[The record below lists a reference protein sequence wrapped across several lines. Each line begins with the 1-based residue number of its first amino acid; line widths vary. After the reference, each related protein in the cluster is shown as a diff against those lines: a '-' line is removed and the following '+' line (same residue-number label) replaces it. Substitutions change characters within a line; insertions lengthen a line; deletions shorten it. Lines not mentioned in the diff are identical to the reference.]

1 MLKRLAYCFATL
13 FVLFSCTREQVEK
26 KGEGTV
32 SLHFFTDGMQA
43 TKAETT
49 LTYAEMVA
57 DGSAI
62 AYTGS
67 GPYVLDLVILIA
79 DSEGDIIMTFPD
91 DLLGTGTLESFKKG
105 TVKLEDD
112 ELKSFTRTE
121 AEVNFTLPAGNYTV
135 YAFANTAGWDGS
147 KWRLTGQG
155 ESQSAR
161 DYLQT
166 LIKQSAVDDLTFQS
180 LDGKPLRPHRSYLD
194 DDDYTITCM
203 PLSAKGSLEVVS
215 SGNGEVSMPL
225 KRCVAKVTAIIKNQ
239 TGNALTL
246 YDYQHVVHGMFPL
259 TGYLMQHAPDYVN
272 PPAPGNLTANPDF
285 AIDIG
290 KNASMP
296 YSWYVFPSSAPGGT
310 YTIDIQFTLDD
321 SLPEED
327 RPQYS
332 YTNLP
337 ITNWRAV
344 SIPSLERNQ
353 HITVTTRVSLG
364 LTVSFNFEVSE
375 WDEHDEYVQ
384 FE

>member
-13 FVLFSCTREQVEK
+13 FVLFSCTREEVGK
-26 KGEGTV
+26 RGEGTV
-32 SLHFFTDGMQA
+32 SLHFVTDGMQA

-91 DLLGTGTLESFKKG
+91 DPLGTGTLESFKKG

-155 ESQSAR
+155 ELTAKE
-161 DYLQT
+161 YLQSIT
-166 LIKQSAVDDLTFQS
+166 NKSAVDALTFQN
-180 LDGKPLRPHRSYLD
+180 LDGTPLRPHREYMA

-203 PLSAKGSLEVVS
+203 PLTAKGTLEVVE

-239 TGNALTL
+239 TGGSLTL
-246 YDYQHVVHGMFPL
+246 YDYQHVVHGMFPT
-259 TGYLMQHAPDYVN
+259 TGYLVQHDPDY
-272 PPAPGNLTANPDF
+272 ADATPGNLTANPGF
-285 AIDIG
+285 AVPISE
-290 KNASMP
+290 NASMP

-310 YTIDIQFTLDD
+310 YTIDIQFTLDN
-321 SLPEED
+321 SLSAED
-327 RPQYS
+327 RPQYT
-332 YTNLP
+332 YTSLP

-375 WDEHDEYVQ
+375 WVEHDEYVQ

>member
-62 AYTGS
+62 AYTGT
-67 GPYVLDLVILIA
+67 GPYVLDLVILVF
-79 DSEGDIIMTFPD
+79 DSEGDLVTTFPD
-91 DLLGTGTLESFKKG
+91 GHETGNPETFKRG
-105 TVKLEDD
+105 TVVLEDD

-155 ESQSAR
+155 ESQSAS
-161 DYLQT
+161 DYLQNLT
-166 LIKQSAVDDLTFQS
+166 AQSAVDALTFQS
-180 LDGKPLRPHRSYLD
+180 LDGTPLRPHRSYLD

-239 TGNALTL
+239 TGGSLTL
-246 YDYQHVVHGMFPL
+246 YDYQHVVHGMFPE
-259 TGYLMQHAPDYVN
+259 TGYLVPHNPDY
-272 PPAPGNLTANPDF
+272 ADATPGNLTANPGF
-285 AIDIG
+285 AVPIG
-290 KNASMP
+290 VNASMP

-310 YTIDIQFTLDD
+310 YTIDIQFTLDN
-321 SLPEED
+321 SLSAED
-327 RPQYS
+327 RPQYT
-332 YTNLP
+332 YTSLP